1 MGERRSQ
8 QIVYSMGC
16 SKLGL
21 ALPTISIFGG
31 AHKSTVH
38 MSPATASADGQM
50 QQSPGPFA
58 GLIIC
63 VTGLSKE
70 ARKQVQAA
78 TERMGGQYS
87 PDLHPQC
94 THLVVQSF
102 AGRKF
107 EHALKH
113 GLRRGLFVVT
123 LAWFVSCVR
132 LNARLDESVY
142 SVNSVVHPGLPLEE
156 FSQLVAITNAEYSC
170 LPLIS
175 REDNKSLSISL
186 QSHSQS
192 VGKEVSKTAGS
203 ILSGHCL
210 YIDTDVSSELHKKV
224 VEAARREGATC
235 VDHWFIGCSAT
246 HVVCEGASVQKYIG
260 YATNLVTPLWVLKT
274 TRERFMQRLVHFS
287 ADLARQ
293 IAITLDDSQSK
304 HLIKST
310 NRHGRGSGNT
320 LAIDGAYDEKS
331 IQKEIEEREQKM
343 NEAKTCVRRRRGP
356 RLQPCRTI
364 PRPLTPSSL
373 LDSICWSISE
383 PTSTACVYMDSLGNT
398 LLENGSD
405 MDANGRASMFFDARD
420 DGRHSEALSGISED
434 EVLTQPMRESEKREV
449 IYKGA
454 FLTILFPID
463 RFGEMGPSARTFFSE
478 KGFTRLQILDHIYSF
493 YQENLS
499 PDEIE
504 VAIHTDSKHADCLRL
519 LYASNEAIDLGYVP
533 VKRSEFLGSRRS
545 FEALKRVGRENTGQ
559 VYELWLGA

>member
-21 ALPTISIFGG
+21 SLPTTSIFGG
-31 AHKSTVH
+31 GHKSTVP
-38 MSPATASADGQM
+38 MSPATASADLHM
-50 QQSPGPFA
+50 QKSPGPFA

-78 TERMGGQYS
+78 TERMGGHYS

-132 LNARLDESVY
+132 HNARLDESVY

-156 FSQLVAITNAEYSC
+156 FSQLVAITNAEHSC
-170 LPLIS
+170 FPIIS
-175 REDNKSLSISL
+175 NDDNKSLSISL
-186 QSHSQS
+186 QPYFQS
-192 VGKEVSKTAGS
+192 NGKEVLKNAGS
-203 ILSGHCL
+203 VLSGHCL

-235 VDHWFIGCSAT
+235 VDHWFIGCNAT

-274 TRERFMQRLVHFS
+274 TRERFIQRLVHFS

-293 IAITLDDSQSK
+293 IAIALDDSQSK
-304 HLIKST
+304 HLIQSRNK
-310 NRHGRGSGNT
+310 RGRGSGNT
-320 LAIDGAYDEKS
+320 LAIDGTHDENS
-331 IQKEIEEREQKM
+331 IQTEIEEREQKM
-343 NEAKTCVRRRRGP
+343 NEAKACVRRRRGP

-373 LDSICWSISE
+373 LDSVCWSISE
-383 PTSTACVYMDSLGNT
+383 PTSTACVYMDSLGCT
-398 LLENGSD
+398 IPENGPD
-405 MDANGRASMFFDARD
+405 MDANERASFFFDARD
-420 DGRHSEALSGISED
+420 DGRHSEALTGISED
-434 EVLTQPMRESEKREV
+434 EVLTEPMKESEKREV

-463 RFGEMGPSARTFFSE
+463 RFGEMGPSARTFFNE
-478 KGFTRLQILDHIYSF
+478 KGFTRLQILDHIHSF

-504 VAIHTDSKHADCLRL
+504 VAIHTDSKHADRLRNV
-519 LYASNEAIDLGYVP
+519 YASNEALDLGYVP